1 MINYGKHYIDQKD
14 IKAVISTLKS
24 DFLTQGPKV
33 IEFEKK
39 LNSLCGSKYACA
51 VSSGT
56 AALHLAILSL
66 GIKKNDYVITTPMTF
81 LASANSILYAGAR
94 PVFVDIHN
102 KNYCIDLE
110 KLEKKL
116 IEFRRKKRKIKA
128 VIVTDYAGHVADWN
142 KIKRLSKKYKFFTIN
157 DNCHALGAKYKKD
170 KKYACKFADIVTQS
184 FHPVKVITTGE
195 GGAVLTNYKKFFDKI
210 NILRTHGIER
220 NEKLK
225 KKFGNWYYQMNF
237 LGYNYRLSDLQASL
251 GISQLK
257 KITKFINKRKKL
269 AKMYDFYFKDN
280 SLFSIPHTESYC
292 DHSYH
297 IYPLKINFSSLKIDK
312 KKFFQLLFKKKLNLQ
327 VHYIPIH
334 LQNFYKKTFNY
345 KIGDF
350 PASENHYKQTVSL
363 PLFYSLKFS
372 EQKKVVNKIFSV
384 CEEFK
389 K

>member
-1 MINYGKHYIDQKD
+1 
-14 IKAVISTLKS
+14 
-24 DFLTQGPKV
+24 
-33 IEFEKK
+33 
-39 LNSLCGSKYACA
+39 
-51 VSSGT
+51 
-56 AALHLAILSL
+56 
-66 GIKKNDYVITTPMTF
+66 
-81 LASANSILYAGAR
+81 
-94 PVFVDIHN
+94 
-102 KNYCIDLE
+102 
-110 KLEKKL
+110 
-116 IEFRRKKRKIKA
+116 
-128 VIVTDYAGHVADWN
+128 
-142 KIKRLSKKYKFFTIN
+142 
-157 DNCHALGAKYKKD
+157 
-170 KKYACKFADIVTQS
+170 
-184 FHPVKVITTGE
+184 
-195 GGAVLTNYKKFFDKI
+195 
-210 NILRTHGIER
+210 
-220 NEKLK
+220 
-225 KKFGNWYYQMNF
+225 MNF

-372 EQKKVVNKIFSV
+372 EQKKVVNKILSV

>member
-66 GIKKNDYVITTPMTF
+66 GIKNDYVITTPMTF

-195 GGAVLTNYKKFFDKI
+195 GGAVLTNYKNFFDKI

-225 KKFGNWYYQMNF
+225 K
-237 LGYNYRLSDLQASL
+237 
-251 GISQLK
+251 
-257 KITKFINKRKKL
+257 
-269 AKMYDFYFKDN
+269 N
-280 SLFSIPHTESYC
+280 S
-292 DHSYH
+292 
-297 IYPLKINFSSLKIDK
+297 
-312 KKFFQLLFKKKLNLQ
+312 
-327 VHYIPIH
+327 
-334 LQNFYKKTFNY
+334 KTGT
-345 KIGDF
+345 IR
-350 PASENHYKQTVSL
+350 
-363 PLFYSLKFS
+363 
-372 EQKKVVNKIFSV
+372 
-384 CEEFK
+384 
-389 K
+389 

>member
-1 MINYGKHYIDQKD
+1 MINYGKHYIDKKD
-14 IKAVISTLKS
+14 IKAVVSTLKS

-33 IEFEKK
+33 TEFEKK
-39 LNSLCGSKYACA
+39 LNSFCGSRYTCA

-81 LASANSILYAGAR
+81 LASANSILYAGAN
-94 PVFVDIHN
+94 PIFVDIDK

-116 IEFRRKKRKIKA
+116 IEFRKKKRKIKA
-128 VIVTDYAGHVADWN
+128 VIVTDYAGHVTDWI
-142 KIKRLSKKYKFFTIN
+142 KIKRLSKKYNFFTIN

-195 GGAVLTNYKKFFDKI
+195 GGAVITNSKKFFDRI
-210 NILRTHGIER
+210 NVLRTHGIER
-220 NEKLK
+220 NKKLK
-225 KKFGNWYYQMNF
+225 KKFGNWYYEMNF

-257 KITKFINKRKKL
+257 KINKFIKKRKKL
-269 AKMYDFYFKDN
+269 AKMYDFYFKNN

-297 IYPLKINFSSLKIDK
+297 IYPLKINFNNLKIDK
-312 KKFFQLLFKKKLNLQ
+312 KKFFQILFKKKLNLQ

-334 LQNFYKKTFNY
+334 LQNFYRKNFNY

-350 PASENHYKQTVSL
+350 PVSENYYKQTVSL
-363 PLFYSLKFS
+363 PLFYSLNFS

-384 CEEFK
+384 CEEFRK
-389 K
+389 